1 MIKIHQFKLFF
12 DNAQISNSFKIYRN
26 NEELDDKDFIKT
38 GDAIVVGNKT
48 YTLIVKG
55 DVNKDGITNI
65 MDLMII
71 KRAIIQNTTFDS
83 IIKEAADINN
93 DENINIVEL

>member
-1 MIKIHQFKLFF
+1 M
-12 DNAQISNSFKIYRN
+12 
-26 NEELDDKDFIKT
+26 DDKDFIKT

-93 DENINIVEL
+93 DENINIVDVISIVRIIISY